1 MPNVREML
9 KMQSEAKKMQK
20 KLREKKIVGE
30 SKDGLLKIFMNGAQ
44 EFEDIHIDAEVLENE
59 DLDGI
64 KKRMKQAFKD
74 YQKKMQK
81 QMAQDMDLDSLK
93 SMFS

>member
-20 KLREKKIVGE
+20 KLRDKKIVGE
-30 SKDGLLKIFMNGAQ
+30 SKDGLLKIFMNAAQ
-44 EFEDIHIDAEVLENE
+44 EFEDIHIDEEVLSNE
-59 DLDGI
+59 GLDGI

>member
-20 KLREKKIVGE
+20 KLQEQKIVGE
-30 SKDGLLKIFMNGAQ
+30 SKDGLLKIYMNAAQ
-44 EFEDIHIDAEVLENE
+44 EFEDINIDPQILEPDE
-59 DLDGI
+59 LDGI

-74 YQKKMQK
+74 YQKKLQK
-81 QMAQDMDLDSLK
+81 QMAQSMDIDSLK
-93 SMFS
+93 NMFN